1 MHYDLFNGD
10 ADGILSLH
18 QLRLAEP
25 RESQLITGLKREVK
39 LLDRVKATSQDSLTV
54 LDISLDRN
62 RSGLIKV
69 LDAGAEVTYF
79 DHHYAGEI
87 PDHNK
92 LQAHINTNANVCT
105 GLLVDRYLK
114 GQYRDWAIAAAYGD
128 NLFASAASAAKA
140 QNLTAKKLEQLE
152 SLGTL
157 VNYNG
162 YGETESDTY
171 FRPIDLYQRLQSHVS
186 PFTFIEEEPAFEV
199 LKQGY
204 SEDLDKVQQMKAV
217 EHDSDYIV
225 YQLPNEAWARRVA
238 GVWGNLLARTWP
250 DLASVV
256 LREQDN
262 GNLKASIRAPLNDK
276 RDADTICRQFTDGGG
291 RAAAAGVGHLSPSSA
306 IRLLSLVKS
315 TYRK

>member
-25 RESQLITGLKREVK
+25 KDSQLITGLKREVK
-39 LLDRVKATSQDSLTV
+39 LLNRVTVEQEDTLTV

-62 RSGLIKV
+62 RDGLIKV
-69 LDAGAEVTYF
+69 LNTGAQVIYF

-87 PDHNK
+87 PAHDN
-92 LQAHINTNANVCT
+92 LQTHINTSANVCT
-105 GLLVDRYLK
+105 GLLVDGYLK
-114 GQYRDWAIAAAYGD
+114 GEYRNWAIAAAYGD
-128 NLFASAASAAKA
+128 NLFTSAVSAAKTQSLSA
-140 QNLTAKKLEQLE
+140 AELKQLE
-152 SLGTL
+152 TLGTL

-171 FRPIDLYQRLQSHVS
+171 FKPIDLYQCLHQHVS
-186 PFTFIEEEPAFEV
+186 PFSFVEEESAFQI
-199 LKQGY
+199 LAQGY
-204 SEDLDKVQQMKAV
+204 AEDMARVQQMQAV
-217 EHDSDYIV
+217 EHNSTYIV

-238 GVWGNLLARTWP
+238 GVWGNLLARNWP
-250 DLASVV
+250 GLASVV

-306 IRLLSLVKS
+306 TRLLSLVQS